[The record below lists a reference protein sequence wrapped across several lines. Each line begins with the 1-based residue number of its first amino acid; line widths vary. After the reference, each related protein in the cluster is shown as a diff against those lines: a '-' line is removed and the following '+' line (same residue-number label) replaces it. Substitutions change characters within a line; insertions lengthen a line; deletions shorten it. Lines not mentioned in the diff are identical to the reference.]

1 MRKTAIKP
9 DMKTTCPCGSMLEY
23 TSCCGRYHAGGAAPT
38 AEALMRS
45 RYTAFVMQ
53 NETYLLDTWHV
64 SKRPASVPFE
74 AGTKWL
80 GLQIIDRKDIDAD
93 HAEVEFI
100 ARYRVGGASAQRGH
114 ERSRFIRENGRWFYV
129 SGEVPKK

>member
-1 MRKTAIKP
+1 MRKSEVKP
-9 DMKTTCPCGSMLEY
+9 NCPCGSTLEY
-23 TSCCGRYHAGGAAPT
+23 SLCCGRYHAGEAAPT

-53 NETYLLDTWHV
+53 NEQYLLDTWHS
-64 SKRPASVPFE
+64 SKRPTSVPFE

-80 GLQIIDRKDIDAD
+80 GLTIKDHKQIDDT

-100 ARYRVGGASAQRGH
+100 ARYRIGGASAQRGH
-114 ERSRFIRENGRWFYV
+114 ERSRF
-129 SGEVPKK
+129 